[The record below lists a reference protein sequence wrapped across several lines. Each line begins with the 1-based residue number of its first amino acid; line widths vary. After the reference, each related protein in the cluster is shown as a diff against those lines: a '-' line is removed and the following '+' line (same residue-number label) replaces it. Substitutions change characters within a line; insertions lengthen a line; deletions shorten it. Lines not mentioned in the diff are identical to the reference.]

1 MVTRRWEAD
10 TRMVNSWPQDAVSL
24 PDHIIIYDISWLILI
39 YYDFFDVSWCIVYYV
54 LIYVNIAKFCP
65 QDEAS
70 LSDDDES
77 GVDVRIFFSTLE
89 IFFGCFLDARDTWEG
104 EHEFH
109 DVEEASNAVASRVD
123 QDYQDQNAEIC
134 K

>member
-1 MVTRRWEAD
+1 M
-10 TRMVNSWPQDAVSL
+10 
-24 PDHIIIYDISWLILI
+24 
-39 YYDFFDVSWCIVYYV
+39 
-54 LIYVNIAKFCP
+54 CP

-77 GVDVRIFFSTLE
+77 GVDVDVRRFFLTLD
-89 IFFGCFLDARDTWEG
+89 IFFGCFLDVRDTWEG
-104 EHEFH
+104 KHEFH

-123 QDYQDQNAEIC
+123 QDYQDQNAEIW